1 MTSIVSTGI
10 KTLVIVTVA
19 LLLAGSSCDNTTD
32 PPGDPLPS
40 KSMTNVQPDS
50 AEEVLFIDLDGDSIV
65 PLSGLLENEWDICLS
80 YLKCCGQT
88 RAIDVFLNS
97 GNDGTGTTQGA
108 VVTSRWEN
116 LTQMPNIQLLDE
128 SDDPLFRIIN
138 PAVVGGDLMFI
149 YDAAADHTIKVS
161 PDKVLVLR
169 SGKTGTEYK
178 FQFTSIY
185 LDAEPNPTQNTPLG
199 FYHFRYQQANNGAW

>member
-1 MTSIVSTGI
+1 MTSIVSTAF
-10 KTLVIVTVA
+10 KSVVIVTVA
-19 LLLAGSSCDNTTD
+19 LLLAGSSCDNTTT
-32 PPGDPLPS
+32 PPGEPNPS
-40 KSMTNVQPDS
+40 KSMSNIRPDS
-50 AEEVLFIDLDGDSIV
+50 AEEVLFIDIDADTIV

-108 VVTSRWEN
+108 VVDSRWEN

-138 PAVVGGDLMFI
+138 PAVLGGDLMFI
-149 YDAAADHTIKVS
+149 YDPAADHTIKVS

-169 SGKTGTEYK
+169 SGKTGAEYK

-185 LDAEPNPTQNTPLG
+185 QDADPNPTQNTPIG